1 MKNQRHSTILELI
14 EKEVVETQEEL
25 VDLLRQRGLD
35 VTQSTVSR
43 DIKELQLIKIP
54 CGNNVYRYAKPRV
67 TAEFGQE
74 RLARLFRDSVQSVD
88 YSENLIV
95 INTLPGGA
103 QVVASALD
111 NSNWPE
117 IIGTVA
123 GDDTI
128 LVIIKPKEAV
138 SGAVEKFNR
147 LRA

>member
-1 MKNQRHSTILELI
+1 MKNQRQLKILELI

-25 VDLLRQRGLD
+25 VELLRKNGLD

-43 DIKELQLIKIP
+43 DIKELQLIKVP
-54 CGNNVYRYAKPRV
+54 HGNNVYCYAKPKG
-67 TAEFGQE
+67 TTEYGHD
-74 RLARLFRDSVQSVD
+74 RLNRIFRDSVTSLD
-88 YSENLIV
+88 YSENLI
-95 INTLPGGA
+95 IIRTMPGGA

-128 LVIIKPKEAV
+128 MVIIKPKEAV
-138 SGAVEKFNR
+138 PEAISKFNQ
-147 LRA
+147 LRS